1 MGSTDEAFCLK
12 WNDFQMSITSSFS
25 GMRSDSDLLDVT
37 VQCGS
42 TPLQAHRLILSACSA
57 WFREVF
63 RALPSAIQ
71 NPVIVLW
78 EATATDMRL
87 LFDFMYNGEV
97 NVKQENLN
105 SFLALAERLQVR
117 GLTQNETKT
126 GPSGGGGTTSGKNS
140 HDSVPSSGS
149 GQRTAAT
156 FNKQFKSDPK
166 LPVPPAP
173 STSLAQGVQQA
184 DRKRPRVEVDSD
196 IQEVAVVK
204 QEGEGAYSVSG
215 QGQGEGAHH
224 YQDQG
229 QDSSQGGE
237 MVTYDEEEMYD
248 DTYYEGE
255 DTTNR
260 SQQDYGSQ
268 MVGLDSAKALARVHL
283 QSPTTRGGVCGV
295 CSKVIH
301 SNLRR
306 HIEDLHCPGEF
317 PCPHCAK
324 VYSSRNK
331 LASHIS
337 QTCKNK
343 KLVQPDMFCITP
355 KD

>member
-1 MGSTDEAFCLK
+1 
-12 WNDFQMSITSSFS
+12 MSITSSFS

-126 GPSGGGGTTSGKNS
+126 GPSGGGGTVSGKNS
-140 HDSVPSSGS
+140 HDSAPSSGS

-173 STSLAQGVQQA
+173 STSLPQGVQQA

-268 MVGLDSAKALARVHL
+268 MVGLDSAKGFLSTLKTGDGGLCPWCLKTMTNLKVH
-283 QSPTTRGGVCGV
+283 V
-295 CSKVIH
+295 
-301 SNLRR
+301 
-306 HIEDLHCPGEF
+306 EDVHYPIAT
-317 PCPHCAK
+317 PCPLCDK
-324 VYSSRNK
+324 IFSSRNK
-331 LASHIS
+331 MSAHKYRSCPNRV
-337 QTCKNK
+337 TR
-343 KLVQPDMFCITP
+343 
-355 KD
+355 

>member
-1 MGSTDEAFCLK
+1 
-12 WNDFQMSITSSFS
+12 MSITSSFS

-268 MVGLDSAKALARVHL
+268 MVGLDSAKDV
-283 QSPTTRGGVCGV
+283 TTGSGVCPV
-295 CSKVIH
+295 CLKPIAT
-301 SNLRR
+301 NLRR
-306 HIEDLHCPGEF
+306 HVEDLHCPVPT
-317 PCPHCAK
+317 PCTVCGK
-324 VYSSRNK
+324 IFSSSNKMRAHKSYTHRN
-331 LASHIS
+331 
-337 QTCKNK
+337 
-343 KLVQPDMFCITP
+343 QPRTLDLGH
-355 KD
+355 